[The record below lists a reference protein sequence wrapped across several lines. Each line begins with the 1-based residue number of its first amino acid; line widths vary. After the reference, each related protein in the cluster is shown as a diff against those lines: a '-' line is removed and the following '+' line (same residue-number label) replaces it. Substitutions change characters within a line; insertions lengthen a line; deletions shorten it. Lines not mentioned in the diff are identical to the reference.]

1 MYGGYTKHDIEN
13 FILLALVYVFMWI
26 DSYINR

>member
-1 MYGGYTKHDIEN
+1 MYGGYTEHDIKN
-13 FILLALVYVFMWI
+13 FILLALFYIGMCI